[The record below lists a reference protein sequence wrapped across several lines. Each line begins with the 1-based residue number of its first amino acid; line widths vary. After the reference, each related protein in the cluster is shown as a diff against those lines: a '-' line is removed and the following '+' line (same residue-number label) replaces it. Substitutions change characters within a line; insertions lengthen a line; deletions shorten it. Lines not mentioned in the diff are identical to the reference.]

1 MNKTPVEIGTS
12 ILRPKARL
20 IKTIGEELISNDIVA
35 IIELVKNSYDAN
47 SPIVTVSFNGMVELI
62 KEDKVIRRVLKKEN
76 AFIEIY
82 DEGIGMD
89 LNIIKGAWM
98 EPATTFKKNSKNSN
112 PNRRFTGEK
121 GIGRFASAKLGN
133 NLTIITKKEDDNEII
148 VKFKWNDFSDD
159 IKYLDE
165 VKTEWEVRVPQK
177 INRSGTILIL
187 EDLIIDWH
195 ENKLRELRTA
205 LSRLLSP
212 IAPTEDFLI
221 ELQLPIELDDLSG
234 LIERPETL
242 NKPDY
247 YIKGSISDNGFPDLK
262 YYSKNE
268 GVEKELKV
276 KIEEFKLK
284 GPARPYELG
293 GFNFEFRVWNRDSS
307 SIGNLAKEINSSV
320 KNIKSDLDD
329 LAGIS
334 VYRDNIRVLP
344 YGNKNDDWLRLDIRR
359 VNNPTKNL
367 SNNQIVGYVS
377 VSLDTNPLLKDQ
389 SNREGIVES
398 QAFDDLK
405 EYIKLIL
412 NELEVKRYNERP
424 RENEAGSANIQSLF
438 QRFSLNSIVQYIKEK
453 LPLNSEVLEIVQNK
467 EKDIQEGVKKVQ
479 EVLSRYR
486 RLTTL
491 GQLIDVILHDGGNYL
506 GRIDGQA
513 NLIVKDINKKE
524 LDVDKIRGY
533 AENILEVRE
542 NFALLFKRIEPF
554 GGRRRGRPKNIIV
567 EEVIENQFQLAHNE
581 IENQGIKYIL
591 PSSQNSVT
599 IDEAELGIIIM
610 NLLQNSIYWLST
622 NKEEKIIEIQVNKD
636 GEELTIIFSDNGP
649 GIREDSLNS
658 IFDPYFS
665 TRPDGI
671 GLGLTIIGELVSE
684 YNGELSL
691 VSNGPL
697 EGATFKITFKYRI

>member
-1 MNKTPVEIGTS
+1 MSKTPVEIGS
-12 ILRPKARL
+12 SVLRPKARL

-47 SPIVTVSFNGMVELI
+47 SPIVTVTFNGNVEII
-62 KEDKVIRRVLKKEN
+62 KDGKKEIRVLKKEN
-76 AFIEIY
+76 TSIIID

-89 LNIIKGAWM
+89 LNIIKSAWM

-112 PNRRFTGEK
+112 PKRRFTGEK

-133 NLTIITKKEDDNEII
+133 KLTILTKKEYDNEVV

-165 VKTEWEVRVPQK
+165 VKTEWEVRVPEK
-177 INRSGTILIL
+177 ILKSGTILEL
-187 EDLIIDWH
+187 EDIVIDWD

-221 ELQLPIELDDLSG
+221 ELKLPEELEDLSG
-234 LIERPETL
+234 LVERPGTL

-247 YIKGSISDNGFPDLK
+247 FIKGYISADGVPDLN

-268 GVEKELKV
+268 GVEKKIQV
-276 KIEEFKLK
+276 KIDEFRLK
-284 GPARPYELG
+284 GPVRPLELG
-293 GFNFEFRVWNRDSS
+293 GFSFEFRVWNRDSS

-320 KNIKSDLDD
+320 KNIKNDLDD

-334 VYRDNIRVLP
+334 IYRDNIRVLP

-377 VSLDTNPLLKDQ
+377 VSLDSNPLLKDQ

-412 NELEVKRYNERP
+412 NELEIRRYNERP
-424 RENEAGSANIQSLF
+424 RENETGNTNVQSLF
-438 QRFSLNSIVQYIKEK
+438 QRFTLNNIVQYIKEK
-453 LPLNSEVLEIVQNK
+453 LPAHKEVLEIVQKK
-467 EKDIQEGVKKVQ
+467 ENDIQEGVKRVQ
-479 EVLSRYR
+479 EVISRYR

-491 GQLIDVILHDGGNYL
+491 GQLIDVLLHDGGNYL
-506 GRIDGQA
+506 GRIDAQA
-513 NLIVKDINKKE
+513 NLIVKEFSKKEIDNKKALE
-524 LDVDKIRGY
+524 HAL
-533 AENILEVRE
+533 NIIEIRE
-542 NFALLFKRIEPF
+542 NFTQLFKRIEPF
-554 GGRRRGRPKNIIV
+554 GGRRRGRPRSVIV
-567 EEVIENQFQLAHNE
+567 EKVIENQFLLVHNDIEKLE
-581 IENQGIKYIL
+581 INYTL
-591 PSSQNSVT
+591 PSSENTVT

-610 NLLQNSIYWLST
+610 NLLQNSIYWLAT
-622 NKEEKIIEIQVNKD
+622 IKNERKIEVQVFKQD
-636 GEELTIIFSDNGP
+636 EELAIIFSDNGP
-649 GIREDSLNS
+649 GIREDSYNS

-665 TRPDGI
+665 TKPDGI
-671 GLGLTIIGELVSE
+671 GLGLTIIGELASE

-691 VSNGPL
+691 ITNGPL
-697 EGATFKITFKYRI
+697 EGATFKIIFKYRI